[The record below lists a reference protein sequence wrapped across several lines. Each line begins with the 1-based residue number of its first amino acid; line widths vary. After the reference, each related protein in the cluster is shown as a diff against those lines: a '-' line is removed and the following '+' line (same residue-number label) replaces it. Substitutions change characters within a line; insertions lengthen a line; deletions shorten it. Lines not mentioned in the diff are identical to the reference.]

1 MGWLRTFFKGKG
13 VHVHV
18 WKGAE
23 GEDNN
28 VKLSGGLARAVR
40 PRLVAFLRSLPLE
53 NAAFYVSGDA
63 TSGWRIERSSGID
76 EGTEQRIRN
85 FLTNEV

>member
-1 MGWLRTFFKGKG
+1 MGWLRTFFKGTG

-18 WKGAE
+18 WQGAE
-23 GEDNN
+23 GEDNHLQ
-28 VKLSGGLARAVR
+28 LSGGLARADS